1 MRRPRCFLGLA
12 VVSALALSG
21 CATLPT
27 GPSVMVWPAAG
38 KPFEQFQTEDATC
51 RQWAGQQIGLSPQ
64 ETVNQNTAAGA
75 VLGTV
80 LGAGLGAAIGAASG
94 NPGIGAAIGAGSGL
108 LGGTAVGANAGH
120 AYGWDAQRRY
130 DIAYQQCMYANGN
143 QIPGAV
149 QQHRRT
155 DSPPA
160 AAPAPARLSSRA
172 ARFFAIPPAA
182 APPTAPIAPDPGNLE
197 TAALRMPSSF
207 GVPSGAPASP
217 EPLGNGTPGAQKRGA
232 RPMPLEDQV
241 RTGVG
246 QRPAF
251 YATRPAHT
259 DPSCRPGLWRWP
271 YLRGDTPG
279 GGPGGGGS
287 RACIQRPG
295 DGLRR
300 EGASAVGPRIPS
312 GNRWHLEGRNQGDCL
327 SRLERSGRRFGP
339 DMAGLS
345 ISRAHGPHWGSMWGA
360 VATLRAWF

>member
-12 VVSALALSG
+12 VLSALALSS

-149 QQHRRT
+149 QQHRRI
-155 DSPPA
+155 DSPPPPPPPPPPGSRPGP
-160 AAPAPARLSSRA
+160 PAPSQSL
-172 ARFFAIPPAA
+172 PP
-182 APPTAPIAPDPGNLE
+182 PPPPP
-197 TAALRMPSSF
+197 P
-207 GVPSGAPASP
+207 
-217 EPLGNGTPGAQKRGA
+217 Q
-232 RPMPLEDQV
+232 
-241 RTGVG
+241 
-246 QRPAF
+246 
-251 YATRPAHT
+251 
-259 DPSCRPGLWRWP
+259 
-271 YLRGDTPG
+271 
-279 GGPGGGGS
+279 
-287 RACIQRPG
+287 
-295 DGLRR
+295 
-300 EGASAVGPRIPS
+300 
-312 GNRWHLEGRNQGDCL
+312 
-327 SRLERSGRRFGP
+327 
-339 DMAGLS
+339 
-345 ISRAHGPHWGSMWGA
+345 
-360 VATLRAWF
+360 